1 MAGLN
6 PGLPAVP
13 AGKQRR
19 PQGQRLSD
27 TGMAEP
33 GRGKVL
39 MAPASRGA
47 PGPAAEGPAA
57 AGRQCSPQR
66 TSAALSAAR
75 NPQKASAI
83 HQPAVPRIGRNT
95 DCTVPVVLLQ
105 ALTASPARPVVP
117 AGTMLSSAVLT
128 AAGAA
133 PAGYTPAVFCRFH
146 HRLPAADFPAVYGI
160 VGASVS

>member
-1 MAGLN
+1 MEGGFYQAFAQMAGLN

-27 TGMAEP
+27 TGMSEP
-33 GRGKVL
+33 GRGKVPI
-39 MAPASRGA
+39 APASRGA
-47 PGPAAEGPAA
+47 PGPAVEGPAA

-83 HQPAVPRIGRNT
+83 HQPAVPRVAQST
-95 DCTVPVVLLQ
+95 ACTVPAVRLQVLPLPDIRRRCF
-105 ALTASPARPVVP
+105 AGFTIAFLLRIFLRYMGLWVHLCHNVP
-117 AGTMLSSAVLT
+117 LFFFVL
-128 AAGAA
+128 
-133 PAGYTPAVFCRFH
+133 
-146 HRLPAADFPAVYGI
+146 
-160 VGASVS
+160 

>member
-19 PQGQRLSD
+19 PQGQKLSD

-95 DCTVPVVLLQ
+95 DCTVPVVRLQ
-105 ALTASPARPVVP
+105 ALTASPARPAVP
-117 AGTMLSSAVLT
+117 AGFSCGIWDCGCICVITFLFSSLYCNNI
-128 AAGAA
+128 
-133 PAGYTPAVFCRFH
+133 PATYQETDRQLGNSCEKPEN
-146 HRLPAADFPAVYGI
+146 
-160 VGASVS
+160 

>member
-1 MAGLN
+1 MVELT
-6 PGLPAVP
+6 PGLPEGQ

-27 TGMAEP
+27 MGMAEP

-39 MAPASRGA
+39 MAPVSRDA
-47 PGPAAEGPAA
+47 PGPAAEGPVAV
-57 AGRQCSPQR
+57 GRQCSPQR

-83 HQPAVPRIGRNT
+83 HQPAVPRIGRST
-95 DCTVPVVLLQ
+95 ACTVPAVRLQVLP
-105 ALTASPARPVVP
+105 ASPAQPAVP
-117 AGTMLSSAVLT
+117 ADTRLRPAVLA